1 MDRSQLRSWSRRL
14 AIGAAI
20 AVPGPLL
27 LVILL
32 QNGVNVPFF
41 DEWDWGSRLVALHD
55 GTLSFND
62 LWHPHNEHRIFF
74 PTLIALGLAR
84 IFGWNVLFES
94 VLGIALLTLSQ
105 RSLFRMTR
113 DTLGPDWGALTFVL
127 TSLVLFSLGQVENI
141 MWGFQIAWFLVIFC
155 ALTTIDLLRSK
166 TSNGVAPLLA
176 ACLCCVSS
184 FSSAFGLLVPVIA
197 VFVVATRTGARLRDT
212 AVWIAYAG
220 ALAFTYAYHA
230 DIERGGLSQMHAA
243 ESLVDRFLYVCAY
256 LGSPVAGWSG
266 AHVSV
271 WAGAGGLIWTIV
283 CALVF
288 LGEIRDPQ
296 RRLRWVPWIA
306 LSAFSLGAA
315 VMTGYGRVGLGID
328 EALASRYTT
337 LGAQFWLAIVP
348 LTLLVLGTV
357 RHNASEWVR
366 RGSAGVALAAFALL
380 AYGIAQESRTGYET
394 AVLSVDVRSRALAEL
409 EADPEAASDST
420 IRQIYPVPDVVRSV
434 VLRLRRYG
442 DWPLR

>member
-166 TSNGVAPLLA
+166 TSN
-176 ACLCCVSS
+176 
-184 FSSAFGLLVPVIA
+184 
-197 VFVVATRTGARLRDT
+197 
-212 AVWIAYAG
+212 G